1 MGQKGASCVLLP
13 AIMRFLCNEPF
24 LLGASSE
31 AQRSNRYSCGS
42 SSAPRLLP
50 TVSPLNTTC
59 HRLAEHWVRL
69 SSSGCPCA
77 IGREAGPARRFR
89 LARPDTRSFSRGLL
103 NDVYLPFP
111 AGWPTVYYKDEPSGI
126 VIAASQSLQPHG
138 KGNSSIPFRSRASL
152 VVANHLNMKRRERT
166 LLI

>member
-13 AIMRFLCNEPF
+13 AMLFLCDEPF

-31 AQRSNRYSCGS
+31 AQRRNRYSCGS

-59 HRLAEHWVRL
+59 HRLAEHWVR
-69 SSSGCPCA
+69 SSRNGGPCA
-77 IGREAGPARRFR
+77 IGRGAGPARRFR
-89 LARPDTRSFSRGLL
+89 LVRPGARSSSRGLL
-103 NDVYLPFP
+103 KYIYLPFP
-111 AGWPTVYYKDEPSGI
+111 ARSRVLYYKDEPCGI

-138 KGNSSIPFRSRASL
+138 KGNSSIQFSREHRLSWP
-152 VVANHLNMKRRERT
+152 
-166 LLI
+166 II